1 MKLLL
6 ASFATGIAVTAALF
20 ITVLFARALF
30 RDQASVTFALWF
42 FFWPIWFV
50 RIVPGISQNTLTWL
64 SLAIGILLDA
74 LFISSVTYC
83 LLRFI
88 LPKQKRER
96 IPPPQ
101 APTF

>member
-6 ASFATGIAVTAALF
+6 ASLATGIAVTVGLF
-20 ITVLFARALF
+20 ITVLFVRALF
-30 RDQASVTFALWF
+30 RGHASMTFALWF
-42 FFWPIWFV
+42 FVWPIWFV
-50 RIVPGISQNTLTWL
+50 RMVPGVSVNTLGWL
-64 SLAIGILLDA
+64 SLALGILLDA
-74 LFISSVTYC
+74 LFISLVTYC